1 PLLIFC
7 SPTAGDP
14 PGNDD
19 FKKMRDEVRARN
31 LLLQCSMF
39 NVQCSMTLMR
49 SEVAENT
56 YRDLLPILN
65 APPVALRLKAYFY
78 GRLNPALF

>member
-1 PLLIFC
+1 MASVDILLANRRR
-7 SPTAGDP
+7 S

-31 LLLQCSMF
+31 LLLQCSM
-39 NVQCSMTLMR
+39 TLMR

-56 YRDLLPILN
+56 YRDLLPI
-65 APPVALRLKAYFY
+65 F
-78 GRLNPALF
+78 

>member
-1 PLLIFC
+1 MASVDILLANRRR
-7 SPTAGDP
+7 S

-39 NVQCSMTLMR
+39 NVQCSMF
-49 SEVAENT
+49 N
-56 YRDLLPILN
+56 D
-65 APPVALRLKAYFY
+65 
-78 GRLNPALF
+78 

>member
-1 PLLIFC
+1 MASVDILLA
-7 SPTAGDP
+7 PAGDT

-39 NVQCSMTLMR
+39 NVQ
-49 SEVAENT
+49 
-56 YRDLLPILN
+56 
-65 APPVALRLKAYFY
+65 
-78 GRLNPALF
+78 

>member
-1 PLLIFC
+1 MISVDILL
-7 SPTAGDP
+7 ANRRRP

-39 NVQCSMTLMR
+39 NDTD
-49 SEVAENT
+49 A
-56 YRDLLPILN
+56 I
-65 APPVALRLKAYFY
+65 
-78 GRLNPALF
+78 

>member
-1 PLLIFC
+1 MASVDILLA
-7 SPTAGDP
+7 TRRRYP

-39 NVQCSMTLMR
+39 NDTD
-49 SEVAENT
+49 A
-56 YRDLLPILN
+56 I
-65 APPVALRLKAYFY
+65 
-78 GRLNPALF
+78 